1 MMAVFLTGTSAAQNV
16 PVIRI
21 CPKCGALLMDD
32 VEPCSFCDDSASTEK
47 DELLQPV
54 SAGDSASHEDA
65 EPEWR
70 REVGRRLAEYRA
82 RRGYS
87 VQREEPIA
95 SGAQV
100 GLPFHQASKYLQPT
114 EKKEP
119 ARPRTLA
126 RLRPVERM
134 EISVQPELDFSAA
147 AGERGHPQT
156 ALVPVATL
164 VERRNAAVVDMLFI
178 LLTLAAFAGLF
189 VGLMRSLGG
198 EIVLDR
204 IDAVMCAPV
213 FFLFYSLYFVVFTV
227 FAGATPGMQ
236 VCGLAIVRLDGR
248 LPDTRQLTWRGFG
261 YVLSAATLMLGFLWA
276 YWDEDGFTWQDRI
289 SQTYVTSSMPLAE
302 PDAIEISAGRRTPVR
317 K

>member
-1 MMAVFLTGTSAAQNV
+1 
-16 PVIRI
+16 
-21 CPKCGALLMDD
+21 MDD
-32 VEPCSFCDDSASTEK
+32 AEPCSFCDDAAFPEK

-54 SAGDSASHEDA
+54 SAGDSASDEDA

-87 VQREEPIA
+87 VRAEEQIV
-95 SGAQV
+95 SSAQV
-100 GLPFHQASKYLQPT
+100 GLPFHRTPRARGADAQTP
-114 EKKEP
+114 EKKE
-119 ARPRTLA
+119 AVRPRTLA

-134 EISVQPELDFSAA
+134 EITVQPELDFSAA
-147 AGERGHPQT
+147 SARAHPQT

-164 VERRNAAVVDMLFI
+164 AERRNAAAVDVLLI

-189 VGLMRSLGG
+189 VGLMRSMVG

-204 IDAVMCAPV
+204 IDLVMCAPV
-213 FFLFYSLYFVVFTV
+213 LFLFYSLYFVVFTI

-236 VCGLAIVRLDGR
+236 ACGLAIVRLDGR
-248 LPDTRQLTWRGFG
+248 LPETRQLTWRGFG
-261 YVLSAATLMLGFLWA
+261 YVISAATLMLGFVWA

-289 SQTYVTSSMPLAE
+289 SQTYVTSSPPLCE
-302 PDAIEISAGRRTPVR
+302 PDAIEISAGRRTPFR